1 VNDDLPNLKKTLYGF
16 NDLISILSE
25 LSRDYN
31 TMIQFKTHDTLENFI
46 NDNDRIKIYYYETKV
61 YSSIEKIVKSWAGR
75 NKISLGNRMYNH
87 GVDTADKSFGQLLA
101 TQIRDHVEQTVLKYK
116 DYSDEAIFNSITN
129 KLIPDYIKQVKIRG
143 TTA

>member
-1 VNDDLPNLKKTLYGF
+1 
-16 NDLISILSE
+16 
-25 LSRDYN
+25 
-31 TMIQFKTHDTLENFI
+31 M
-46 NDNDRIKIYYYETKV
+46 
-61 YSSIEKIVKSWAGR
+61 KSWAGR

-87 GVDTADKSFGQLLA
+87 GVDTTDKSFGQLLA

-143 TTA
+143 TTAGGN